1 MEERYVLSRQG
12 CVHEEGYESVTLE
25 EIIESSSNV
34 KAFADSIEK
43 SMCDTLKGI
52 DKSKQP
58 LLYSFVFDVDP
69 LFKEEYIKSLKNEN
83 RDIIQD
89 PDVVKKAILP
99 EYYCVSI
106 TYNNDKKPTLRGIV
120 RLNDLVDEMRK
131 RGYATG
137 IDLKNNIS
145 SLEEVTDIISEGVIH
160 FSNNFIMWS
169 SPVSVI
175 IHVFNNVIKK
185 LNHYDFEKQGMAYG
199 SSRTKKTGKRRVL
212 VDENNEGQK

>member
-1 MEERYVLSRQG
+1 MEDRYVLSTQG
-12 CVHEEGYESVTLE
+12 CVHEEGYECVTLD
-25 EIIESSSNV
+25 EIIESSGNV

-52 DKSKQP
+52 DRNRQP

-69 LFKEEYIKSLKNEN
+69 LFNEEYIKSLKNEN

-106 TYNNDKKPTLRGIV
+106 TYNNDKPTLRGIV

-131 RGYATG
+131 RGYAAG
-137 IDLKNNIS
+137 INLKNNIS

-199 SSRTKKTGKRRVL
+199 SSRTKNSGKRRVL
-212 VDENNEGQK
+212 VNNQEENK